1 MHVSFR
7 LFAHTMILNKWT
19 SGQVDE
25 LTSGQVDELLVRKIE
40 KGIENLTSNFST
52 LKLVYQ
58 SAYSSSSTSLLLLRT
73 PCAVG

>member
-1 MHVSFR
+1 
-7 LFAHTMILNKWT
+7 
-19 SGQVDE
+19 

-40 KGIENLTSNFST
+40 KRIENLTSNFPT

-58 SAYSSSSTSLLLLRT
+58 SAYIPSSTAVLLCHT

>member
-1 MHVSFR
+1 M
-7 LFAHTMILNKWT
+7 
-19 SGQVDE
+19 DE

-58 SAYSSSSTSLLLLRT
+58 SAYIPSSTAVLLLRT

>member
-1 MHVSFR
+1 MSMHVSFR

-25 LTSGQVDELLVRKIE
+25 LLVRKIE
-40 KGIENLTSNFST
+40 KGIENLTSNFPT

-58 SAYSSSSTSLLLLRT
+58 STYIPSSTAVLLLRT